1 MAETITVVILAVIV
15 LCASAF
21 GVWYINHGED
31 EDRQDTDKQKY
42 INCFR
47 SFRDN
52 IIFKTPE
59 IFYCIGRVFQYCL
72 MFSTLKFS
80 DILQKNTKIRKKE
93 KISKISLEKLDKLL
107 YNNIRR

>member
-1 MAETITVVILAVIV
+1 MVETITVVILAVIV

-31 EDRQDTDKQKY
+31 EDSQDTNKQKY